1 MIIIIGAFGLSAAE
15 LPKDDPGLLGR
26 MLADLDE
33 MIPQWSTFCLF
44 LGVKKTQLNKIE
56 KQVSTKICTQNMLE
70 TWMAEKDKQATI
82 QKILEALE
90 SPLIENNA
98 LAKRLREN
106 EKVQAMLKRKAPSSS
121 TG

>member
-1 MIIIIGAFGLSAAE
+1 MHLLIYFSIAAE

-44 LGVKKTQLNKIE
+44 LGVKKPQLNKIE
-56 KQVSTKICTQNMLE
+56 MQVSTKIRTQNMLE
-70 TWMAEKDKQATI
+70 SWMAEKDKQATI
-82 QKILEALE
+82 MKILEALE

-98 LAKRLREN
+98 LAKRLREDKN
-106 EKVQAMLKRKAPSSS
+106 VQEMLKRKAPPP